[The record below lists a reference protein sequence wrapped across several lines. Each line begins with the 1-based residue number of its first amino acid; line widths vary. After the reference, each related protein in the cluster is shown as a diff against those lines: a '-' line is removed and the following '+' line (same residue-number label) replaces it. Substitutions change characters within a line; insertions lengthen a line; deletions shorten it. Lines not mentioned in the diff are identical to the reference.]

1 MGILFCFVKEELRE
15 LREEPTDPQ
24 VQQEIISSIEEVYF
38 SNDSFDIVKYEL
50 EVSCCL
56 KKKKDSNITKSEGQQ
71 YACFNAL
78 FFIFFLVS
86 CMNTKL
92 YPPTSSCGCLL
103 LLAYHIGMESLLLM
117 C

>member
-50 EVSCCL
+50 EVSCHL
-56 KKKKDSNITKSEGQQ
+56 
-71 YACFNAL
+71 
-78 FFIFFLVS
+78 
-86 CMNTKL
+86 
-92 YPPTSSCGCLL
+92 
-103 LLAYHIGMESLLLM
+103 
-117 C
+117 